1 MKYTEDS
8 GEVRFRATVDSESAT
23 TGTSAEG
30 RYDVLTNPL
39 VAKLPAYFK
48 QFIVDQQYESYTPI
62 NHAVWRYYMRQCV
75 NFHDKHAHEAY
86 FDGLAKTG
94 LDVEHIPGVEQM
106 NKILSKIGW
115 AAVTVDGFIPPA
127 AFMTFQAYRVLV
139 IAADM
144 RQIDHIEYTPSPD
157 IIHEAAG
164 HAPIIADP
172 EYAEYLRRFGEI
184 GSKAMS
190 SKKDFELYEAIR
202 LLSILKETPGA
213 DPAKIEEAEKDV
225 LYKQEN
231 LGKPSEMALL
241 SRLHWWTV
249 EYGLVG
255 SLDDFK
261 IYGAGLLSS
270 LGESSRCLSDKVKK
284 IPYSLE
290 TSEYAFDI
298 TTEQPQLFV
307 ARDFKH
313 LLQVLEDFAV
323 GMAFNVGGMD
333 GLNKAV
339 ECENVS
345 TAQYSS
351 GLQVSGTFSEVMTD
365 KDSNPAY
372 LKTSSP
378 TSLAFEDRELEGHS
392 KDYHKDG
399 FGSPI
404 GKLKGVSTPLEEMSD
419 EQLTAAQIENGKTC
433 TLEFESGVKVEGIL
447 KSLVRRNDKILL
459 LTFDNCTVTWND
471 LTLFD
476 PAWGTYDMAV
486 GASIVSVFS
495 GAADKDAY
503 NQPSMV
509 SRTRTVKVDYSD
521 AEQQLHDQYQK
532 VRDYRN
538 GKNSQLNL
546 SALWHGLIRD
556 FPKDWLLSL
565 EILEILHQED
575 RDSDLRAEI
584 TKYLEDKAAKEE
596 HYRKV
601 INDGLRLAD
610 WAPPAV

>member
-1 MKYTEDS
+1 MKYSEEF
-8 GEVRFRATVDSESAT
+8 GEVRFRTTVDSESAT
-23 TGTSAEG
+23 TTG

-39 VAKLPAYFK
+39 VSKLPDYYK

-86 FDGLAKTG
+86 FDGLARTG
-94 LDVEHIPGVEQM
+94 LDVEHIPSVEQM
-106 NKILSKIGW
+106 NKILARIGW

-127 AFMTFQAYRVLV
+127 AFMAFQAYRVLV

-202 LLSILKETPGA
+202 LLSILKETPGT

-255 SLDDFK
+255 KIDDFK

-290 TSEYAFDI
+290 TSEHAFDI

-307 ARDFKH
+307 VADFKQ
-313 LLQVLEDFAV
+313 LLKVLEDFAV
-323 GMAFNVGGMD
+323 GMAFNVGGMS

-351 GLQVSGTFSEVMTD
+351 GLQVSGIFSEVMTD
-365 KDSNPAY
+365 KDNNPAY

-378 TSLAFEDRELEGHS
+378 TSLAFEDRELDGHS
-392 KDYHKDG
+392 NDYHKDG
-399 FGSPI
+399 FGAPV
-404 GKLKGVSTPLEEMSD
+404 GKLKGVSTPLEDLSD
-419 EQLTAAQIENGKTC
+419 PQLAEHNIETGKKC
-433 TLEFESGVKVEGIL
+433 TLQFESGVKVEGTL
-447 KSLVRRNDKILL
+447 KSLVRKSDKILL
-459 LTFDNCTVTWND
+459 MVFDNCTVTHND
-471 LTLFD
+471 QTLFE

-486 GASIVSVFS
+486 GATVDSVFS

-503 NQPSMV
+503 EETSIV

-521 AEQQLHDQYQK
+521 SERKLHSLYQK
-532 VRDYRN
+532 VRDYRE
-538 GKNSQLNL
+538 GKNPKLDL
-546 SALWHGLIRD
+546 EALWKDLTSD
-556 FPKDWLLSL
+556 FPRDWLLSL
-565 EILEILHQED
+565 EILEILHHED
-575 RDSDLRAEI
+575 RDKELRAEI
-584 TKYLEDKAAKEE
+584 TKYLEEKAADQK

-601 INDGLRLAD
+601 ITDGLKLAD
-610 WAPPAV
+610 WAPATA